1 MSSEN
6 KQIYIPSVSIK
17 GAFIEEVG
25 GGPEKIT
32 YPGEVFET
40 SLSSEDFDNLEDYHN
55 TWINL
60 TRAVKNKL
68 SKNANESSK
77 KH

>member
-25 GGPEKIT
+25 GGPEKIHILEKRSKHLFLVKT
-32 YPGEVFET
+32 LTTWKTTIIPGSTLPE
-40 SLSSEDFDNLEDYHN
+40 L
-55 TWINL
+55 
-60 TRAVKNKL
+60 
-68 SKNANESSK
+68 
-77 KH
+77 